1 MSVGFGV
8 LITAMAIAAAGFV
21 AAPLLRHEKRVG
33 SAGIVAALPM
43 FAVGLY
49 LLVGSPQ
56 AAGIEPPTHKAIRQG
71 SGASPTTRKSVGSIA
86 SLVAGLA
93 ERVEKNPED
102 GKSWLLLARSY
113 KHLQR
118 MPESIDAYEH
128 AALLG
133 EYDEELASIAINT
146 SAAAPEI
153 QVTGRVE
160 LAREAEHLT
169 QANDIVFIFARAI
182 GGPSMPV
189 AVLRKQASELPF
201 NFALNDSHSMSA
213 AATLSDFERVIV
225 TARISRA
232 GDARNALRGLQAT
245 SEELILADHNAIS
258 LIIEKQDRN

>member
-1 MSVGFGV
+1 MSAGFGA
-8 LITAMAIAAAGFV
+8 LIIAMAIAAAGFV
-21 AAPLLRHEKRVG
+21 AAPFLRNKQRIG
-33 SAGIVAALPM
+33 PAGIVAALPM

-56 AAGIEPPTHKAIRQG
+56 AAGIEPPTHNAIRQE
-71 SGASPTTRKSVGSIA
+71 SSASPTTRKPVGSIA

-118 MPESIDAYEH
+118 TPDAIDAYQH

-146 SAAAPEI
+146 TAAAPEI
-153 QVTGRVE
+153 QLTGRVE

-213 AATLSDFERVIV
+213 AATLSDFERVVV

-232 GDARNALRGLQAT
+232 GDARNALRGLEAK
-245 SEELILADHNAIS
+245 SEELVLADRNSVS
-258 LIIEKQDRN
+258 LIIEKQDQN